1 LSFDSL
7 GLDAR
12 LLQAVDSCGFSAPTD
27 IQREAIP
34 RVLAGVDLMA
44 SAQTGTGKTA
54 AFVLP
59 AMHRLVNE
67 TPAPGRGPRVLILS
81 PTRELAQQITEA
93 IRRFGSTLRLK
104 SGSVVGGEAYGPQLR
119 MLGAPLDLLVA
130 TPGRLIDHLDRG
142 RVDLSRVGL
151 LVLDEADRMLD
162 MGFIDDVQRIAE
174 ASPASRQTLLFSAT
188 LEGRIAGV
196 AARLLRNPEQ
206 IRINGVKERHENIEQ
221 RLHLADDVNH
231 KHSLL
236 GHLLD
241 QSDLSQCVVF
251 TATKRGAESLARRL
265 TGDGHQAAALH
276 GDMLQRQRERTVV
289 RMRQGQLRVLVATDV
304 AARGLDIRGLSHV
317 INFDLPMQAEDY
329 VHRIGRTGRGGA
341 NGIAVSLVAPQE
353 RLLLS
358 RIERLTGQ
366 RLAQSVIEGLEPNWQ
381 PERARSERAGDGR
394 RPGGRPGA
402 GRPRGGSRPEAGG
415 GGAGRFE
422 ARKPQ
427 DAGAAAARAGFG
439 PSRRTN
445 DSAPRGDRPFATGS
459 GRPTGGASSGR
470 GQDTAARRF
479 AGEAPGAGRSSDR
492 RENAG
497 EAARDAERLLQGFN
511 SRVNAT
517 ERSARPAPQ
526 AAFDRPVARQAAR
539 RDEGNHGAAA
549 PRRGGNAFGGGR
561 LRGTRD

>member
-12 LLQAVDSCGFSAPTD
+12 LLQAVDACGFSAPTD

-34 RVLAGVDLMA
+34 RVLAGADLMA

-341 NGIAVSLVAPQE
+341 SGIAVSLVAPQE

-366 RLAQSVIEGLEPNWQ
+366 RLTQSVIEGLEPNWQ
-381 PERARSERAGDGR
+381 PERARSERGGDGR
-394 RPGGRPGA
+394 RPGGRPGGA
-402 GRPRGGSRPEAGG
+402 RPRGGSRPEGG
-415 GGAGRFE
+415 AGAGRFE

-427 DAGAAAARAGFG
+427 DAGSGATRAGFG
-439 PSRRTN
+439 PSRQTT

-459 GRPTGGASSGR
+459 GRPASGAPGR
-470 GQDTAARRF
+470 GRDATAGRF
-479 AGEAPGAGRSSDR
+479 PGAAPGAGRSSDR

-497 EAARDAERLLQGFN
+497 DAAARDAERLLQGFT
-511 SRVNAT
+511 SRVNAA

-526 AAFDRPVARQAAR
+526 ATFDRPVARQGAR
-539 RDEGNHGAAA
+539 RDEGSHGAVA
-549 PRRGGNAFGGGR
+549 PRRGGNALSSGR